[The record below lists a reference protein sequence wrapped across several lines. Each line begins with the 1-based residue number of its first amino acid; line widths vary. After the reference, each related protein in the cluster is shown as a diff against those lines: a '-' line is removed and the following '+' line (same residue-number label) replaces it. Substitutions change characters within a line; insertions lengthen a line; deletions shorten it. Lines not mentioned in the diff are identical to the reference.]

1 MNRQGARAKAMVK
14 STPVT
19 TYHAIP
25 IYLRPLKKKR
35 EMWLQWKY
43 EGIQYGVR
51 VSNMGQSL
59 YNAKQM
65 IDAMLELEAK
75 SYEAM
80 SC

>member
-1 MNRQGARAKAMVK
+1 MVK

-25 IYLRPLKKKR
+25 IYLRPFKR
-35 EMWLQWKY
+35 KHEMWLQWKY

-51 VSNMGQSL
+51 VSDMAQSL

-80 SC
+80 SF

>member
-1 MNRQGARAKAMVK
+1 MVK
-14 STPVT
+14 TTPVT

-25 IYLRPLKKKR
+25 IYLRPFKR
-35 EMWLQWKY
+35 KGEMWLQWKY

-51 VSNMGQSL
+51 VSDMGQSL

-75 SYEAM
+75 SYATM
-80 SC
+80 SF

>member
-1 MNRQGARAKAMVK
+1 MVK

-19 TYHAIP
+19 IYHAIP
-25 IYLRPLKKKR
+25 IYLRPFKKKR

-51 VSNMGQSL
+51 VSNIGHSL

-75 SYEAM
+75 SCEVM
-80 SC
+80 SY

>member
-1 MNRQGARAKAMVK
+1 MVK
-14 STPVT
+14 TTPVT

-25 IYLRPLKKKR
+25 IYLRPFKKKG

-51 VSNMGQSL
+51 VSNMTESL
-59 YNAKQM
+59 FNAKQM

-75 SYEAM
+75 SFAAM